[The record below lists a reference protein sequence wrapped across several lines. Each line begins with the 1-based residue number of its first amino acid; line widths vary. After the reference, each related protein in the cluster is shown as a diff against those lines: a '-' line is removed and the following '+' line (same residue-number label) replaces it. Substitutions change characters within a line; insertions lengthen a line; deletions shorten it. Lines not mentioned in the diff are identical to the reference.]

1 LVKLPAGTRISG
13 GNVSYSAV
21 GPDPSVP
28 AGSRRQNALTLL
40 LVLGMAVALALRI
53 IISPMMME
61 RVVSYSAEGGAF
73 YEKLHFG
80 TYLLFGMLALTLFS
94 RPFRLQGEEIGRFKA
109 LLWFCLAM
117 VAMVAVLFLS
127 GRPGS
132 SVFLIDTYLCAGAA
146 GLSVLALGPDARRA
160 LGEFVLVILIL
171 SAVIGIGEALTETR
185 LLPYDLVEL
194 SFRPLGLSEHPLA
207 LGALCGT
214 AVGFVALTRWR
225 IWVRL
230 LAIFILFIGCA
241 ASGARFALL
250 LTVAEIL
257 VLLIFVPWPRLSQ
270 RQARRAKTVVLL
282 MTLVGG
288 TIMVALLAGGG
299 LLSRFSETLFDE
311 NFYARLTVYQVFSM
325 VGWKELLFGMP
336 PADLLALVNKE
347 LNLPFIESAQV
358 VIGLTFGIPLA
369 LVFTWVFGWIMLR
382 LLRGAPLAA
391 WIGTAT
397 FLLAAL
403 SNNTLSGKQPIM
415 TIVFVLLLAFG
426 MPRQNRQPD

>member
-1 LVKLPAGTRISG
+1 M
-13 GNVSYSAV
+13 SYSAV
-21 GPDPSVP
+21 GPDPSEP
-28 AGSRRQNALTLL
+28 AAGRRQNALTLL
-40 LVLGMAVALALRI
+40 LVLGMALALALRI

-61 RVVSYSAEGGAF
+61 RVVAYSAEGGAF

-80 TYLLFGMLALTLFS
+80 TYLMFAMLALTLFS
-94 RPFRLQGEEIGRFKA
+94 RPFRLQGEEIDRFKA

-117 VAMVAVLFLS
+117 IALVAVLFAL
-127 GRPGS
+127 GRPGA

-146 GLSVLALGPDARRA
+146 GLSVLALGPDARRVLA
-160 LGEFVLVILIL
+160 EFVLAILIL

-194 SFRPLGLSEHPLA
+194 TFRPLGLSEHPLA
-207 LGALCGT
+207 LGALCAT
-214 AVGFVALTRWR
+214 AIGFVTLTRWR

-230 LAIFILFIGCA
+230 LAIFVLFVGCA

-250 LTVAEIL
+250 LSVAEIL
-257 VLLIFVPWPRLSQ
+257 VLLILVPWPGLSR
-270 RQARRAKTVVLL
+270 RQARRAKAVVLL
-282 MTLVGG
+282 LTLVGG
-288 TIMVALLAGGG
+288 AIMVALLAGGG

-325 VGWKELLFGMP
+325 VGWKELLLGMP
-336 PADLLALVNKE
+336 PADLLAMVNKE
-347 LNLPFIESAQV
+347 LGLPFIESAQV

-426 MPRQNRQPD
+426 MPRQALGMPRQDRQAD

>member
-1 LVKLPAGTRISG
+1 M
-13 GNVSYSAV
+13 SYSAL

-40 LVLGMAVALALRI
+40 LVLGMAIALAVRI
-53 IISPMMME
+53 IISPMLMDS
-61 RVVSYSAEGGAF
+61 VVNYTAEGGAF

-80 TYLLFGMLALTLFS
+80 TYLIFLMLALTLFS
-94 RPFRLQGEEIGRFKA
+94 QPFRLQGEEIGRFKA

-117 VAMVAVLFLS
+117 VAMVGVLFIS
-127 GRPGS
+127 GRPGA
-132 SVFLIDTYLCAGAA
+132 SVFLIDTYICAGAA
-146 GLSVLALGPDARRA
+146 GLVVLALGPDARRVLA
-160 LGEFVLVILIL
+160 EYVLVILIL
-171 SAVIGIGEALTETR
+171 SAVIGTGEALTEKR

-207 LGALCGT
+207 LGALCAT

-225 IWVRL
+225 IWVRVA
-230 LAIFILFIGCA
+230 AIFLLFIGCA

-250 LTVAEIL
+250 LTVGEIL
-257 VLLIFVPWPRLSQ
+257 VLLLFLPWPRLSQ
-270 RQARRAKTVVLL
+270 RQARRAKAVVLL
-282 MTLVGG
+282 MTLAGG
-288 TIMVALLAGGG
+288 TIMVGLLAGGG
-299 LLSRFSETLFDE
+299 LLGRFSETLFDE

-325 VGWKELLFGMP
+325 VGWQELIFGMP
-336 PADLLALVNKE
+336 PAELLALVNEK

-369 LVFTWVFGWIMLR
+369 LVFTWIFGWIMLR

-426 MPRQNRQPD
+426 LPRQSQQAN

>member
-1 LVKLPAGTRISG
+1 M
-13 GNVSYSAV
+13 SYSAV
-21 GPDPSVP
+21 GPDPSEP
-28 AGSRRQNALTLL
+28 AAGRRRNALTLL

-61 RVVSYSAEGGAF
+61 RVVAYSAEGGAF

-80 TYLLFGMLALTLFS
+80 TYLMFAMLALTLFS
-94 RPFRLQGEEIGRFKA
+94 RPFRLQGEEIDRFKA

-117 VAMVAVLFLS
+117 IALVAVLFAL
-127 GRPGS
+127 GRPGA

-146 GLSVLALGPDARRA
+146 GLSVLALGPDARRVLA
-160 LGEFVLVILIL
+160 EFVLAILIL

-194 SFRPLGLSEHPLA
+194 TFRPLGLSEHPLA
-207 LGALCGT
+207 LGALCAT
-214 AVGFVALTRWR
+214 AIGFVALTRWR

-230 LAIFILFIGCA
+230 LAIFVLFIGCA

-250 LTVAEIL
+250 LSVAEIL
-257 VLLIFVPWPRLSQ
+257 VLLLFLPWPRLS
-270 RQARRAKTVVLL
+270 RRHARRAKAVVLL
-282 MTLVGG
+282 LTLVGG

-325 VGWKELLFGMP
+325 VGWKELLLGMP
-336 PADLLALVNKE
+336 PADLLAMVNKE
-347 LNLPFIESAQV
+347 LGLPFIESAQV

-426 MPRQNRQPD
+426 TPRQAFGMPRQNRQAD

>member
-1 LVKLPAGTRISG
+1 M
-13 GNVSYSAV
+13 
-21 GPDPSVP
+21 GPDQSVP

-40 LVLGMAVALALRI
+40 LLLGMAVALAVRI
-53 IISPMMME
+53 VISPMLMDRMVTYTE
-61 RVVSYSAEGGAF
+61 EGGAF

-80 TYLLFGMLALTLFS
+80 TYLILLMLPLTLFS
-94 RPFRLQGEEIGRFKA
+94 QPFRLRGEEIGRFKA
-109 LLWFCLAM
+109 LLWYCLAMLAM
-117 VAMVAVLFLS
+117 VALLFIL

-132 SVFLIDTYLCAGAA
+132 SVFLIDTYLAAGAA
-146 GLSVLALGPDARRA
+146 GLIVLALGSDARRILA
-160 LGEFVLVILIL
+160 EFVLVILIL
-171 SAVIGIGEALTETR
+171 SAVIGIGEALTQRR

-207 LGALCGT
+207 LGALCAT

-225 IWVRL
+225 IWVRVA
-230 LAIFILFIGCA
+230 AIFILFVGCA

-257 VLLIFVPWPRLSQ
+257 LLLVFLPWPKLSR
-270 RQARRAKTVVLL
+270 RQARRAKAIVLL
-282 MTLVGG
+282 M
-288 TIMVALLAGGG
+288 ALAGGTVMVG
-299 LLSRFSETLFDE
+299 LLAAGGLLGRFNETLFDE

-325 VGWKELLFGMP
+325 VGWQELLFGMP
-336 PADLLALVNKE
+336 PADLLALVNEE

-369 LVFTWVFGWIMLR
+369 LVFTWIFGWIMLR

-391 WIGTAT
+391 WIGAAV

-426 MPRQNRQPD
+426 LPRQDDRSA

>member
-1 LVKLPAGTRISG
+1 M
-13 GNVSYSAV
+13 SYSAL

-40 LVLGMAVALALRI
+40 LVLGMAFALLTRI
-53 IISPMMME
+53 VISPMLMDS
-61 RVVSYSAEGGAF
+61 VVNYTAEGGAF

-80 TYLLFGMLALTLFS
+80 TYLIFLLLPLTLFS
-94 RPFRLQGEEIGRFKA
+94 RPFRLYGDEIGRFKA

-117 VAMVAVLFLS
+117 VGLVAVLFVS
-127 GRPGS
+127 GRPGA

-146 GLSVLALGPDARRA
+146 GLIVLALGPDARRVLA
-160 LGEFVLVILIL
+160 EFVLVVLIL
-171 SAVIGIGEALTETR
+171 SAVIGIGEALTQKR

-207 LGALCGT
+207 LGALCAT
-214 AVGFVALTRWR
+214 AVGFVALAPWR
-225 IWVRL
+225 IWVRVA
-230 LAIFILFIGCA
+230 AIFVLFIGCA

-250 LTVAEIL
+250 LTTAEIL
-257 VLLIFVPWPRLSQ
+257 ALLVFLPWPGLSR
-270 RQARRAKTVVLL
+270 RQARRAKAIVLL
-282 MTLVGG
+282 LTLAGG
-288 TIMVALLAGGG
+288 TIMVGILAGGG
-299 LLSRFSETLFDE
+299 LLSRFSDTLFDE

-325 VGWKELLFGMP
+325 VGWQELLFGMP
-336 PADLLALVNKE
+336 PADLLALVNEE
-347 LNLPFIESAQV
+347 LDLPFIESAQV

-369 LVFTWVFGWIMLR
+369 LVFTWFFGWIMLR

-391 WIGTAT
+391 WIGTTT

-415 TIVFVLLLAFG
+415 TIVFVLLLALG
-426 MPRQNRQPD
+426 LPRQSRPSR

>member
-1 LVKLPAGTRISG
+1 M
-13 GNVSYSAV
+13 SYSAV
-21 GPDPSVP
+21 GPDQSVP
-28 AGSRRQNALTLL
+28 ARSGRQNTLTLL
-40 LVLGMAVALALRI
+40 LVLGMAIALAVRI
-53 IISPMMME
+53 IVSPMLMDSI
-61 RVVSYSAEGGAF
+61 VSYTAEGGAF

-80 TYLLFGMLALTLFS
+80 TYLIFLMLLLTLFS
-94 RPFRLQGEEIGRFKA
+94 GPFRLHGEEIGRFKA

-117 VAMVAVLFLS
+117 VALVAVLFVT
-127 GRPGS
+127 GRPGA

-146 GLSVLALGPDARRA
+146 GLTVLALGTDARRILA
-160 LGEFVLVILIL
+160 EYVLVILIL
-171 SAVIGIGEALTETR
+171 SAAIGIGEALTEKR

-207 LGALCGT
+207 LGALCAT

-225 IWVRL
+225 IWVRVA
-230 LAIFILFIGCA
+230 AIFILFIGCA

-257 VLLIFVPWPRLSQ
+257 VLLVFLPWPRLSP
-270 RQARRAKTVVLL
+270 RQARRAKAVVLL
-282 MTLVGG
+282 VTLAGG
-288 TIMVALLAGGG
+288 TIMVGLLAGSG
-299 LLSRFSETLFDE
+299 LLSRFNETLFDE
-311 NFYARLTVYQVFSM
+311 NFYARLTVYQAFSM
-325 VGWKELLFGMP
+325 VGWQELIFGMP

-347 LNLPFIESAQV
+347 LDLPFIESAQV

-369 LVFTWVFGWIMLR
+369 LVFTWIFGWIMLR
-382 LLRGAPLAA
+382 LLRDAPLAA

-397 FLLAAL
+397 FLLVAL

-426 MPRQNRQPD
+426 LSRQNPRAS

>member
-1 LVKLPAGTRISG
+1 MSG
-13 GNVSYSAV
+13 ENVSYSAV
-21 GPDPSVP
+21 GPDRSVP
-28 AGSRRQNALTLL
+28 AGGRRQNALTLL
-40 LVLGMAVALALRI
+40 LVLGMAVALAVRI
-53 IISPMMME
+53 IVSPMLMDRM
-61 RVVSYSAEGGAF
+61 VTYTAEGGAF

-80 TYLLFGMLALTLFS
+80 TYLIFLMLPLSLFCQ
-94 RPFRLQGEEIGRFKA
+94 PFRLRDEEIGRFKA
-109 LLWFCLAM
+109 LLWYCLAM
-117 VAMVAVLFLS
+117 LVMVAALFVA

-132 SVFLIDTYLCAGAA
+132 SVFLIDTYLAAGAA
-146 GLSVLALGPDARRA
+146 GLIVLALGSDARRVLA
-160 LGEFVLVILIL
+160 EFVLVILIL
-171 SAVIGIGEALTETR
+171 SAIIGIGEALTQRR

-207 LGALCGT
+207 LGALCAT
-214 AVGFVALTRWR
+214 AIGFVALTRWR
-225 IWVRL
+225 IWVRVA
-230 LAIFILFIGCA
+230 AIFILFIGCA

-250 LTVAEIL
+250 LAVAEIL
-257 VLLIFVPWPRLSQ
+257 LLLVFLPWPKLSP
-270 RQARRAKTVVLL
+270 RQARRAKAIVLL
-282 MTLVGG
+282 MALAGG
-288 TIMVALLAGGG
+288 TILVGLLAAGG

-325 VGWKELLFGMP
+325 VGWQELLFGMP
-336 PADLLALVNKE
+336 PADLLALVNEE

-369 LVFTWVFGWIMLR
+369 LVFTWIFGWIMLR

-426 MPRQNRQPD
+426 LPRRSDRAA

>member
-1 LVKLPAGTRISG
+1 M
-13 GNVSYSAV
+13 SYSAL

-40 LVLGMAVALALRI
+40 LVLGMAIALAVRI
-53 IISPMMME
+53 IISPMLMDS
-61 RVVSYSAEGGAF
+61 VVNYTAEGGAF

-80 TYLLFGMLALTLFS
+80 TYLIFLMLALTLFS
-94 RPFRLQGEEIGRFKA
+94 QPFRLQGEEIGRFKA

-117 VAMVAVLFLS
+117 VAMVGVLFIS
-127 GRPGS
+127 GRPGA

-146 GLSVLALGPDARRA
+146 GLVVLALGPDARRVLA
-160 LGEFVLVILIL
+160 EYVLVILIL
-171 SAVIGIGEALTETR
+171 SAVIGTGEALTEKR

-207 LGALCGT
+207 LGALCAT

-225 IWVRL
+225 IWVRVA
-230 LAIFILFIGCA
+230 AIFLLFIGCA

-250 LTVAEIL
+250 LTVGEIL
-257 VLLIFVPWPRLSQ
+257 VLLLFLPWPRLSR
-270 RQARRAKTVVLL
+270 RQARRAKAVVLL
-282 MTLVGG
+282 LTLAGG
-288 TIMVALLAGGG
+288 TIMVGLLASGG
-299 LLSRFSETLFDE
+299 LLGRFSETLFDE

-325 VGWKELLFGMP
+325 VGWQELIFGMP
-336 PADLLALVNKE
+336 PAELLALVNEK

-369 LVFTWVFGWIMLR
+369 LVFTWIFGWIMLR

-426 MPRQNRQPD
+426 LPRQSQQAN

>member
-1 LVKLPAGTRISG
+1 MSG
-13 GNVSYSAV
+13 ENVSYSAV

-40 LVLGMAVALALRI
+40 LVLGMAAALAVRI
-53 IISPMMME
+53 IVSPMLMDRM
-61 RVVSYSAEGGAF
+61 VLYTAEGGAF

-80 TYLLFGMLALTLFS
+80 TYLIFLMLPLALFS
-94 RPFRLQGEEIGRFKA
+94 QPFRLYDAEIGRFKA
-109 LLWFCLAM
+109 LVWFCLAM
-117 VAMVAVLFLS
+117 LAMVAILFAF

-132 SVFLIDTYLCAGAA
+132 SVFLIDTYLAAGAA
-146 GLSVLALGPDARRA
+146 GLIVLALGSEARRVLA
-160 LGEFVLVILIL
+160 EFVLVILIL
-171 SAVIGIGEALTETR
+171 SAVIGIGEALTQKR

-207 LGALCGT
+207 LGALCAT
-214 AVGFVALTRWR
+214 AVAFVALTRWR
-225 IWVRL
+225 IWVRVA
-230 LAIFILFIGCA
+230 AIFILFVGCA

-250 LTVAEIL
+250 LTAAEIL
-257 VLLIFVPWPRLSQ
+257 ILLVFLPWPGLSQ
-270 RQARRAKTVVLL
+270 RQARRAKAIVLL
-282 MTLVGG
+282 MTLAGGVIVVG
-288 TIMVALLAGGG
+288 LLAAGG
-299 LLSRFSETLFDE
+299 LLGRFNETLFDE

-325 VGWKELLFGMP
+325 VGWQELLFGMP
-336 PADLLALVNKE
+336 PADLLALVNQE

-391 WIGTAT
+391 WIGAAV

-426 MPRQNRQPD
+426 LPRRGGRSA